1 MGIEENIR
9 RIRTNMLDA
18 AEKSGRDVKEIEL
31 IAVTKY
37 VDKDRILK
45 ALECGIS
52 TVGENRVQELTAKMD
67 DSVYGNARVDFIGQL
82 QTNKV
87 KYIIGKVRLIQSV
100 DRLALLK
107 EINSRAE
114 ASGLVQ
120 DILIEV
126 NIGGELQ
133 KGGAAAEGLPSLLD
147 AACALPHVRVK
158 GLMCI
163 PPPLAGDGAR
173 RYFSRMRG
181 IYERIRE
188 EGMQGV
194 EMEHL
199 SMGMSGDYEAAIQ
212 EGATMIRVGTGIFG
226 ARG

>member
-1 MGIEENIR
+1 MGIEDNIL
-9 RIRTNMLDA
+9 RIRTNMRDA
-18 AEKSGRDVKEIEL
+18 AVKSGRDVKDIEL

-37 VDKDRILK
+37 VDKYRILK

-52 TVGENRVQELTAKMD
+52 TVGENRVQELTEKMD
-67 DSVYGNARVDFIGQL
+67 DYVYGSAHVDFIGQL

-100 DRLALLK
+100 DRLALLM
-107 EINSRAE
+107 EIDRRAQF
-114 ASGLVQ
+114 SGLVQ

-126 NIGGELQ
+126 NIGGEPQ
-133 KGGAAAEGLPSLLD
+133 KGGAAVEDLPRLLD
-147 AACALPHVRVK
+147 AACAMPNIRVK

-188 EGMQGV
+188 ERTQGV